1 MNPLII
7 YTLPRRIGL
16 DTQFLDIES
25 WNHRLRFI
33 EYDHRSGEIIF
44 TALIVLLSM
53 ILTYLLLSPISV
65 FIGYV
70 SLFIAFS
77 APIIILFY
85 PLNIHY
91 YHVIGEYNE
100 EMLKAILRLSTF
112 VSMNSSVEYAVI
124 QTRPELSGILRRQFD
139 AIIASIERRDKTNL
153 GDAIASY
160 IPIWNEHNPTFVK
173 SFRLLQ
179 TASFAAPEDRQ
190 KILDETVETV
200 LWNYTTMGK
209 RFAEDLSEKAKRL
222 IMLGV
227 LFPIMSL
234 MLLPMVTIFLPD
246 LLNPS
251 VIAFIYIILFPMVT
265 LILSLNF
272 AAKRVQVSTIRIEES
287 AQYEPM
293 GWVPAAASIVLII
306 LGFVVSL
313 VAIAQL
319 STPTFDEN
327 IIEII
332 PTWLASAMLAGGVSL
347 YAWLYT
353 RRYDTLWNE
362 IREVEEDLPHLLQS
376 FSTYLT
382 LNLPVENVIPEI
394 IDDYEQFGFSDH
406 PIVGVFRK
414 LQTMLSTTKMG
425 IKKLTSTILP
435 TIIPSRKVS
444 AMIEQ
449 IVSFSDVSNES
460 SAKAAKMIREQQLS
474 LRKLDDY
481 MKTLLSDTMSLIN
494 ITTTM
499 LAPLLSAAAVLM
511 AIAIV
516 KSLIFI
522 EEQLLS
528 IGSAFG
534 VTDISL
540 SLIDVDNIISPQ
552 IMLFIIGVYLVE
564 LIIVLTYFSTIV
576 NIGNDKYKI
585 LKNLTSN
592 MLGFAIYSIILF
604 GGYIVIQFFFSA
616 TFG

>member
-1 MNPLII
+1 MNPNTI
-7 YTLPRRIGL
+7 YALPRRIGL
-16 DTQFLDIES
+16 DTSFLTVEQ
-25 WNHRLRFI
+25 WERRLRFVDY
-33 EYDHRSGEIIF
+33 EYRSGEIVF
-44 TALIVLLSM
+44 TAIITLLVMLLGYLI
-53 ILTYLLLSPISV
+53 LSPLSAFV
-65 FIGYV
+65 GYL

-139 AIIASIERRDKTNL
+139 TIIARLERRDKTSL
-153 GDAIASY
+153 GDAIEPY

-251 VIAFIYIILFPMVT
+251 VLAFLYIILFPMIT

-293 GWVPAAASIVLII
+293 GMVPGAAAVVLIL

-313 VAIAQL
+313 LSISQL

-327 IIEII
+327 VFEII
-332 PTWLASAMLAGGVSL
+332 PAYLASAMLAGGVSL

-382 LNLPVENVIPEI
+382 LNLPVENVIPEVV
-394 IDDYEQFGFSDH
+394 DDYEQFGFSDH

-425 IKKLTSTILP
+425 IKKLTRDVLP
-435 TIIPSRKVS
+435 TIVPSRKVS

-449 IVSFSDVSNES
+449 IVSFSDVSSES

-576 NIGNDKYKI
+576 NIGNDKYKV

-592 MLGFAIYSIILF
+592 MLGFVIYSIILF